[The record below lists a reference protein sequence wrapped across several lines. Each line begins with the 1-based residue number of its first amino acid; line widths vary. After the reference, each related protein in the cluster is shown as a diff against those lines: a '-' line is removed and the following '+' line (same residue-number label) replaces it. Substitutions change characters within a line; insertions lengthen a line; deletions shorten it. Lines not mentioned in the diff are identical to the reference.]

1 LDRPSQSRVSCRT
14 IGRALVGRDHEL
26 NMIDGFLD
34 SAVERGATMVL
45 SGEPGTGKTA
55 LLDAAAAKSS
65 PSGARVVRAVGAEF
79 ESDFSFSGL
88 NQVLSPLFADA
99 SGLAPEYKGALRVA
113 LGFGAGPQP
122 DRLVVSNA
130 ATALLGQAALTQP
143 LLVIIDDAQW
153 LDRPSIAVLTFAARR
168 GVAKVNFLWAIRS
181 GRSAPI
187 EHSGMPTHLL
197 EALSDEAAGSLLDS
211 SFPSLAPRVRQR
223 VIVEAAGNPL
233 ALMELPRALSTP
245 QLAAVEALPGILPLT
260 ARLHALFEGR
270 ITCLPSQTRR
280 VLLLAALDGA
290 GDLRVLQAG
299 ADTSALFDDLAPAER
314 DRLIFVDDVNQRVN
328 FRHPLIRSA
337 VVQLSTGGE
346 RRDAHRALASALLD
360 QPDRHAWHLAEASL
374 NPDERVAT
382 MLDQAAYRMLHRG
395 DLVSAATTST
405 RAAALSPEPAD
416 RARRLAFAAYYGA
429 RSGEHQTGSRL
440 LAVARQADPEF
451 TGSLRDA
458 VTAAYLLLAGDGHIS
473 TVHRLLLNALRARP
487 APWDR
492 PDQVV
497 VEALHTLALVCWFG
511 GTAELWKPYS
521 EVVSRL
527 IPPLPQDF
535 LSIHTV
541 LADPARATAASLT
554 HLERALVGLRDETD
568 PTAIWRISGSA
579 RYVDRQNLCQEP
591 LYRIVQ
597 GSTGDGIVGTCGLRD
612 LALNC
617 FLTGQWDES
626 ERLVSEG
633 ITGAEKQQNRLQVG
647 DFRYVLALLAAVRG
661 HDDSNRTLCDELTNL
676 GVSRGAL
683 SLQRGALHAR
693 ALAAIGRGDFE
704 QAYQCAAA
712 VSPLGTFASH
722 VGEALFVCMDL
733 VEAAVRTNRLDEAN
747 AHVAAMDEE
756 GIAALSP
763 RLAMIAAGSAALASP
778 AKLATELFERALAVP
793 DIEQWPFDRARVQLA
808 FGEHLRRR
816 RSISRSR
823 AHLSAAMGVF
833 ERLGAGPWARRAG
846 NELRA
851 TGQVRLTGHRLDR
864 VLTPQEREIAELAA
878 SGLSNKQIGER
889 LYLSHKTIANHLGRT
904 FPKLGIASR
913 AGLRDALMFR

>member
-1 LDRPSQSRVSCRT
+1 
-14 IGRALVGRDHEL
+14 
-26 NMIDGFLD
+26 MIDGFLD
-34 SAVERGATMVL
+34 SAAERGATMVL

-88 NQVLSPLFADA
+88 NQVLSPLFADV
-99 SGLAPEYKGALRVA
+99 SGLAQEYQVALRVA

-181 GRSAPI
+181 GQSAPI

-233 ALMELPRALSTP
+233 ALTELPRALSTP
-245 QLAAVEALPGILPLT
+245 QLAAVEALPGTLPLT

-280 VLLLAALDGA
+280 VLLSAALDGA

-337 VVQLSTGGE
+337 VVQLSTAGE

-374 NPDERVAT
+374 DPDERVAT

-395 DLVSAATTST
+395 DLGSAATTST

-440 LAVARQADPEF
+440 LAVARHADPEF

-458 VTAAYLLLAGDGHIS
+458 VTTAYLLLAGDGHIS
-473 TVHRLLLNALRARP
+473 TVHRLLLNALRAQP

-511 GTAELWKPYS
+511 GTAELWKPYR
-521 EVVSRL
+521 EVVSQL
-527 IPPLPQDF
+527 IPPLPLDF

-554 HLERALVGLRDETD
+554 HLERALVGLRDESD
-568 PTAIWRISGSA
+568 PTAIWRISGST

-633 ITGAEKQQNRLQVG
+633 IAGAVEQQNRLRVG

-661 HDDSNRTLCDELTNL
+661 HDDSNRILCDELTSL
-676 GVSRGAL
+676 AVPRGAL

-712 VSPLGTFASH
+712 VSPPGTFASH
-722 VGEALFVCMDL
+722 TGEALFVCMDL

-747 AHVAAMDEE
+747 AHVAAMGKE

-763 RLAMIAAGSAALASP
+763 RLAMIAAGSAALACP
-778 AKLATELFERALAVP
+778 AKLAAEFFERALAVP
-793 DIEQWPFDRARVQLA
+793 DTEQWPFDRARVQLA
-808 FGEHLRRR
+808 FGEHLRRT
-816 RSISRSR
+816 RSVSRSR
-823 AHLSAAMGVF
+823 AHLSAALGVF
-833 ERLGAGPWARRAG
+833 ERLGAGPWARRAA

-851 TGQVRLTGHRLDR
+851 TGQVRLTGHRLDS

-889 LYLSHKTIANHLGRT
+889 LYLSHKTVANHLGRA

-913 AGLRDALMFR
+913 AGLRDALKFR